1 MQRIFNGNKK
11 SLLQG
16 QTLNWLVGI
25 ASAAWV
31 ALSGVPVA
39 AATAEPQPNKTANSY
54 RTLGAGDYQSF
65 IKNWDQQK
73 SPALL
78 AVIQT
83 PAQWETIFH
92 PAPVMGN
99 RRPFSPDPKLFA
111 RDLLLVV
118 ARVVPPPDP
127 GGQQVFKVEKVG
139 ASQGELTFSFRF
151 AEPPNAKSYTV
162 KEFLGVWVPKADFKK
177 AVFIENGKELGLL
190 DLAQGQWSVPP
201 ASGN

>member
-1 MQRIFNGNKK
+1 MQRFFNGEEISWARRNI
-11 SLLQG
+11 LD
-16 QTLNWLVGI
+16 WLVGI
-25 ASAAWV
+25 TTVAWL
-31 ALSGVPVA
+31 ALSWVTA
-39 AATAEPQPNKTANSY
+39 AAAAEPQPDKTARSY

-83 PAQWETIFH
+83 PAQWEALFH

-99 RRPFSPDPKLFA
+99 RRPFSPDPKLFS

-118 ARVVPPPDP
+118 ARVVPPTGQ
-127 GGQQVFKVEKVG
+127 GGHQAFTVEKVG

-151 AEPPNAKSYTV
+151 AAPPDAKTYTV
-162 KEFLGVWVPKADFKK
+162 KDFLGVWFPKADFKK
-177 AVFIENGKELGLL
+177 VTFIENGKELGFL
-190 DLAQGQWSVPP
+190 DLAKGQWSVPP
-201 ASGN
+201 ASNN